1 MNEVHFVTLAEAD
14 FSWLPSLFSFRL
26 LSCLALATAI
36 FSIGAWGVLARRN
49 ILVMLISVELMLNA
63 VMLCFV
69 SFSRALVN
77 LPAPNGNAFAAE
89 GGQIF
94 ALFIIAVAAAEA
106 AVGLAIVMAYF
117 RNRQTVDTRDIQA
130 LKH

>member
-1 MNEVHFVTLAEAD
+1 MNLTILADAGVLA
-14 FSWLPSLFSFRL
+14 WLPGLFGFRL
-26 LSCLALATAI
+26 VSCLALATAL

-49 ILVMLISVELMLNA
+49 VLVMLISIELMLNA
-63 VMLCFV
+63 VMLVFV
-69 SFSRALVN
+69 SFARAQAN
-77 LPAPNGNAFAAE
+77 LQAGPNDHHFAAE

-106 AVGLAIVMAYF
+106 AVGLAIVIAYF
-117 RNRQTVDTRDIQA
+117 RNRQTVDTREIQA